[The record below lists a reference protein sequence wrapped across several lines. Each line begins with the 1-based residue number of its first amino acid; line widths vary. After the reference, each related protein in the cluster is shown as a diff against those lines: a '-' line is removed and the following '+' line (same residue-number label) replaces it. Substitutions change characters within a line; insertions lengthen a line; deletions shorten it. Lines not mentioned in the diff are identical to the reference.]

1 VKQPVFAVACE
12 TDHIAPWKGCFTGF
26 RQLGSKDKTF
36 VVSESGHI
44 AGIVNPPTKEKYG
57 HYTSDGPMELADDW
71 MKDAVYTKGSWWP
84 RWLDWMSKRAGKM
97 IAARQIGESG
107 FPEIEP
113 APGLYVRERP
123 NV

>member
-1 VKQPVFAVACE
+1 
-12 TDHIAPWKGCFTGF
+12 
-26 RQLGSKDKTF
+26 
-36 VVSESGHI
+36 
-44 AGIVNPPTKEKYG
+44 
-57 HYTSDGPMELADDW
+57 
-71 MKDAVYTKGSWWP
+71 
-84 RWLDWMSKRAGKM
+84 MSKRAGKM